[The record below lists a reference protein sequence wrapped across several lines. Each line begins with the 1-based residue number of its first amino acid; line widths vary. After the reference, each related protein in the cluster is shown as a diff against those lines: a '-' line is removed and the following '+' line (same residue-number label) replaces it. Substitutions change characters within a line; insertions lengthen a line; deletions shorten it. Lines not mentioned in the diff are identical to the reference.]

1 MTSSAG
7 GNCATTRAVVLH
19 PRACLQV
26 RSAATAM
33 LQTAAVSAEALGVL
47 PGSIER
53 GLRERL
59 LPPLEAL
66 SKKAASNARDMPQ
79 VRTRNREACSR
90 SLGCASACLLQH
102 VVVAQLRVGG

>member
-1 MTSSAG
+1 MLLAD
-7 GNCATTRAVVLH
+7 CCW
-19 PRACLQV
+19 PLQV

-59 LPPLEAL
+59 LPPVELL
-66 SKKAASNARDMPQ
+66 SKKVGSKARDMPQ
-79 VRTRNREACSR
+79 VSGAVWFPEMV
-90 SLGCASACLLQH
+90 L
-102 VVVAQLRVGG
+102 VLRG